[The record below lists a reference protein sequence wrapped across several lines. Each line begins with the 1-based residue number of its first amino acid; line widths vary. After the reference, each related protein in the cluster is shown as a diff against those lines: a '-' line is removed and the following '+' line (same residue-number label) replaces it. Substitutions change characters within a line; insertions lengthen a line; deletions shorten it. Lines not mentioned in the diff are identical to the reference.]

1 MVRIEHDIAAQVQ
14 AAKADSEAADALIRQ
29 YMGFIRSE
37 TVKFIHTAPE
47 YGHEDEMRI
56 SMLAF

>member
-29 YMGFIRSE
+29 YMGFIARE
-37 TVKFIHTAPE
+37 TGEVHPHRPGE
-47 YGHEDEMRI
+47 RP
-56 SMLAF
+56 